1 MRLNFRDKMFFNG
14 LRVCGNMNP
23 NTSKAIIT
31 ENRIRTFTREHLIE
45 RVSYQDNHIS
55 RERTQTAYR
64 LTEKGRVFCE
74 KEFRM
79 SHFQSNRGCERH
91 NCAVYDVYSR
101 LSNSERMSAMNE
113 IDIKDSILRCLDD
126 LYRNQ
131 AAEELDRFLEQT
143 KGISLIDMTYM
154 QETEG
159 FLIGIEIAT
168 DNYSQTVIEQKE
180 ACATLIQCH
189 DFQVINIH

>member
-1 MRLNFRDKMFFNG
+1 MFFNG
-14 LRVCGNMNP
+14 LRVAGNMNP
-23 NTSKAIIT
+23 DTSKPIIT
-31 ENRIRTFTREHLIE
+31 KNRLRTFTKERLIE
-45 RVSYQDNHIS
+45 RVSYQDDHIS

-64 LTEKGRVFCE
+64 LTEKGRKFCE
-74 KEFRM
+74 TEFRM
-79 SHFQSNRGCERH
+79 KHFAANKGCERH
-91 NCAVYDVYSR
+91 NCAVYDVYSQ

-113 IDIKDSILRCLDD
+113 LDIKDSILRCLDD

-143 KGISLIDMTYM
+143 QEISLIDMTYV
-154 QETEG
+154 QEIDG
-159 FLIGIEIAT
+159 FLVGIEVAT
-168 DNYSQTVIEQKE
+168 NNYSQTTIEQKE